1 MNKIFYKKNNGINLA
16 APIITII
23 LLVLAGISI
32 VVVTGENG
40 IIAKEKLAEE
50 NQDITNVNLNYE
62 VKSVNNKN
70 GKIIYNILI
79 IVQSDKKVTKV
90 EYGEQLL
97 KADSGVEKIAIDFEA
112 EKDVEY
118 KFKITTLNG
127 KEIEKTII
135 IDYIPIE
142 LDKTEIFIG
151 KSEKNT
157 LTVKENA
164 AFSNL
169 VNSDLTWESLDE
181 NIAKVSDSGEVEG
194 INIGKTTIVAKL
206 KDENGEAR
214 CIVNVCE
221 KLNLEQLVDDAKD
234 GDTIEIP
241 EGTYILEP
249 VNTSMPY
256 MLDLTQS
263 GINDKGKALTFVGK
277 NEKTKLIFYGSSS
290 TLRDG
295 NAIQLAN
302 SNSIVRNLIFEF
314 HPNKY
319 TDNAAR
325 NAIFSHSKGKIYN
338 VYFKIENDYA
348 TEYTYTNH
356 DYLNILISN
365 CTFYFKNTNL
375 IEKCY
380 GGGSVAKYQNILT
393 NYEPVLATEKTNI
406 LTKDFKGNIEATKT
420 DSDVINRQAGV
431 YFGQYA
437 WD

>member
-1 MNKIFYKKNNGINLA
+1 MKNKKKITLITL
-16 APIITII
+16 IITIVI
-23 LLVLAGISI
+23 LLILSGISI
-32 VVVTGENG
+32 IMLTEENG
-40 IIAKEKLAEE
+40 LIHKSRLVNTEVEG
-50 NQDITNVNLNYE
+50 NTDITNVNLNYE

-127 KEIEKTII
+127 KEIEKTIK

-142 LDKTEIFIG
+142 LDKTEISIG
-151 KSEKNT
+151 KVEKYT
-157 LTVKENA
+157 LTAKIDTA
-164 AFSNL
+164 SSNL
-169 VNSDLTWESLDE
+169 VNSDFTWKSLDE
-181 NIAKVSDSGEVEG
+181 NIAKVSEKGEVEG

-206 KDENGEAR
+206 KDGNGEAK

-221 KLNLEQLVDDAKD
+221 TLNIEQLVDDAKD

-241 EGTYILEP
+241 EGTYILKP
-249 VNTSMPY
+249 VNTSIPY
-256 MLDLTQS
+256 MKNLTQS

-302 SNSIVRNLIFEF
+302 SNSVVRNLIFEF
-314 HPNKY
+314 HPSKSSKDVNG
-319 TDNAAR
+319 

-338 VYFKIENDYA
+338 VYFKIENDYV

-356 DYLNILISN
+356 AYLNILMSN

-375 IEKCY
+375 IKNCY
-380 GGGSVAKYQNILT
+380 GGGNTAKYQNILT
-393 NYEPVLATEKTNI
+393 NYEPALATEKTNI
-406 LTKDFKGNIEATKT
+406 LTKDFKGNIEDTKT
-420 DSDVINRQAGV
+420 DSDVINSQTGV